1 MEIVISDSS
10 TLILLTKSK
19 LINNIIQHF
28 ELIIPSIVY
37 AETQKG
43 KEKGYID
50 AYVVEDLVNIGK
62 IKIKEPS
69 KETILQISN
78 QFKLVKGELYA
89 VALCLENK
97 NRVIFM
103 DDKKGIRI
111 CNLLG
116 IEVYTALSLLK
127 IFFQS
132 KLITKQNAEEYF
144 YFLKKFGRYTDYEL
158 NETKKVWE
166 AQ

>member
-111 CNLLG
+111 CN
-116 IEVYTALSLLK
+116 
-127 IFFQS
+127 
-132 KLITKQNAEEYF
+132 
-144 YFLKKFGRYTDYEL
+144 
-158 NETKKVWE
+158 
-166 AQ
+166 

>member
-1 MEIVISDSS
+1 MEIVISDAS

-19 LINNIIQHF
+19 FINNIIQHF

-37 AETQKG
+37 AEIQKG
-43 KEKGYID
+43 KEKGHID
-50 AYVVEDLVNIGK
+50 AYVVEELVNIGK
-62 IKIKEPS
+62 IKIKDPS
-69 KETILQISN
+69 KETILKINN

-103 DDKKGIRI
+103 DDKRGIRV
-111 CNLLG
+111 CNFLE
-116 IEVYTALSLLK
+116 IDVYTALSLLK
-127 IFFQS
+127 IFYLS

-144 YFLKKFGRYTDYEL
+144 YSLKRFGRYTDDEL
-158 NETKKVWE
+158 NEAKMIWE
-166 AQ
+166 V